1 MADISKCFGKGCK
14 LKELC
19 YRYTAKSDEYYQ
31 SYTMADEALTPNQ
44 THCDMFWPDEYAIER
59 EENDSKRVD
68 AKRKRS
74 KTVVPKSRSRNAK

>member
-14 LKELC
+14 LRELC
-19 YRYTAKSDEYYQ
+19 YRYTAKADLYQ
-31 SYTMADEALTPNQ
+31 SYTLADESLTPDQ
-44 THCDMFWPDEYAIER
+44 THCDMFWPDQYAIER

-74 KTVVPKSRSRNAK
+74 KTVVSKGRTRNAK